1 MRNDLDS
8 FLVRL
13 TLAGFVAITW
23 SRLKATLQQKLG
35 LEVSIWFTLITVTQ
49 FHFVFYMSRPLP
61 NIMALPL
68 VLLALDSW
76 LRREMRRFFAFAGAA
91 IIIFRA
97 ELVILLGLLLLY
109 DLFHKRITIKEVL
122 KIGIPTGVGLV
133 ALTVAVDSFF
143 WQRLL
148 WPEAEVL
155 WYNTILNKSSEW
167 GTSPFLWYFY
177 SALPRALG
185 FSLVF
190 VPYGL
195 YVEPRIRAITIP
207 AIVFVLIYSVL
218 PHKELRFIVYVFPM
232 LNIASACACHRLWIN
247 RTKSLFQTF
256 LSLIAGGH
264 LIGNFVLTVFLLTV
278 SGTNYPGG
286 VAMSRLHRIASAE
299 TNVSIHIDN
308 LTAQSGVT
316 RFTEINANWT
326 YSKDEHLK
334 AGDEELHRFDYL
346 LTEVK
351 NKYSPEMRLLQQ
363 THEKIEL
370 IECFSNIGVHYTSL
384 LPIKIR
390 TKPCIMIL
398 KRKPNAVLLKRF
410 FEADEDVDLEG
421 EDGFVNLSENL
432 DEIEQDSEVEVEEV
446 EEDEEPPSKPLRKKR
461 LRSSL
466 TRMKIKEIIEAEN
479 EAERLKAAQED
490 LEPSLDE
497 PEIQAADGNDE
508 SEESNNSE
516 PLDEDFSEELAAEDE
531 QTDEVL
537 PAEEEANYEEDSEPK
552 SPDQEN
558 ESSGIKSNIKRIIS
572 QEKTKQLIDELKQ
585 LDLSAFCDL
594 SQMDTKECLKKIL
607 DETNE

>member
-1 MRNDLDS
+1 M
-8 FLVRL
+8 
-13 TLAGFVAITW
+13 AITW
-23 SRLKATLQQKLG
+23 NRLKSTLQQKLG
-35 LEVSIWFTLITVTQ
+35 IEVSIWFTAITVTQ
-49 FHFVFYMSRPLP
+49 FHFCFYMSRPLP

-68 VLLALDSW
+68 VLLAINYW
-76 LRREMRRFFAFAGAA
+76 LRREQRKFLIFAGAS
-91 IIIFRA
+91 IIIFRV

-109 DLFHKRITIKEVL
+109 DLFHKRISIKEL
-122 KIGIPTGVGLV
+122 IMIGVPTGIGLV
-133 ALTVAVDSFF
+133 ALTVAVDSYF
-143 WQRLL
+143 WQRPL

-155 WYNTILNKSSEW
+155 WFNTIENKSSEW

-185 FSLVF
+185 ASLLF

-207 AIVFVLIYSVL
+207 ALVFVLIYSIL

-247 RTKSLFQTF
+247 RAKSIVHTL

-286 VAMSRLHRIASAE
+286 IAMSRLHRIASAE

-316 RFTEINANWT
+316 RFTEIHVNWT

-334 AGDEELHRFDYL
+334 AGDEELHKFDYL

-351 NKYSPEMRLLQQ
+351 NKYSPEMRFLQQ

-370 IECFSNIGVHYTSL
+370 VECFSNIGVHYTSL

-398 KRKPNAVLLKRF
+398 KRRSNAVLLKRF
-410 FEADEDVDLEG
+410 FDAEEPEADDDIP
-421 EDGFVNLSENL
+421 DLSERDDTET
-432 DEIEQDSEVEVEEV
+432 DEPEIDQQEEL
-446 EEDEEPPSKPLRKKR
+446 EEEPPKALKKKR
-461 LRSSL
+461 LRRTTSTPKL
-466 TRMKIKEIIEAEN
+466 KIKEIIEAERL
-479 EAERLKAAQED
+479 EALMIEREMKMEQEE
-490 LEPSLDE
+490 LEQELQQEELEQENDTELAIEREAS
-497 PEIQAADGNDE
+497 DE
-508 SEESNNSE
+508 SEVGEVEDPGPNDIDLKE
-516 PLDEDFSEELAAEDE
+516 PI
-531 QTDEVL
+531 
-537 PAEEEANYEEDSEPK
+537 
-552 SPDQEN
+552 
-558 ESSGIKSNIKRIIS
+558 SSGIKDNIKRIIS
-572 QEKTKQLIDELKQ
+572 QEKTMQLIDELKQ

-594 SQMDTKECLKKIL
+594 NQMDTKECLKKIL
-607 DETNE
+607 DESAE

>member
-1 MRNDLDS
+1 
-8 FLVRL
+8 
-13 TLAGFVAITW
+13 
-23 SRLKATLQQKLG
+23 
-35 LEVSIWFTLITVTQ
+35 
-49 FHFVFYMSRPLP
+49 MSRPLP

-68 VLLALDSW
+68 VLLAIDSW
-76 LRREMRRFFAFAGAA
+76 LRREKRKFLIFAGAS

-109 DLFHKRITIKEVL
+109 DLYHKRITLKELIMLGV
-122 KIGIPTGVGLV
+122 PVGVGLV
-133 ALTVAVDSFF
+133 ALTVIVDSYF
-143 WQRLL
+143 WRRLL

-155 WYNTILNKSSEW
+155 LFNTIKNKSSEW

-185 FSLVF
+185 FSLMF

-195 YVEPRIRAITIP
+195 YVESRIRAITIP
-207 AIVFVLIYSVL
+207 ALVFVFLYSFL
-218 PHKELRFIVYVFPM
+218 PHKELRFIVYVFPL

-247 RTKSLFQTF
+247 RTKSVFHTF
-256 LSLIAGGH
+256 LSLVAGGH

-286 VAMSRLHRIASAE
+286 VAMSRLHRIASPD

-334 AGDEELHRFDYL
+334 AGDEDLHKFDYL

-351 NKYSPEMRLLQQ
+351 NKYSPEMRFLQQ

-398 KRKPNAVLLKRF
+398 KRKPNAVLLKMF
-410 FEADEDVDLEG
+410 FDAEEPEDTASGNFADVSG
-421 EDGFVNLSENL
+421 NL
-432 DEIEQDSEVEVEEV
+432 DESEMENYSEVEDD
-446 EEDEEPPSKPLRKKR
+446 DEEPPKVLKRKR
-461 LRSSL
+461 LRTTTATPKS
-466 TRMKIKEIIEAEN
+466 KIKEIIEADRLEALSNLQESDFASGQIGSGEDEDEN
-479 EAERLKAAQED
+479 EENEELSQE
-490 LEPSLDE
+490 
-497 PEIQAADGNDE
+497 A
-508 SEESNNSE
+508 SEETLN
-516 PLDEDFSEELAAEDE
+516 E
-531 QTDEVL
+531 QKIDINL
-537 PAEEEANYEEDSEPK
+537 KEAV
-552 SPDQEN
+552 
-558 ESSGIKSNIKRIIS
+558 SSGIKSNIKRIIS

-594 SQMDTKECLKKIL
+594 TQMDTKECLKKIL
-607 DETNE
+607 DESNELN

>member
-1 MRNDLDS
+1 
-8 FLVRL
+8 
-13 TLAGFVAITW
+13 
-23 SRLKATLQQKLG
+23 
-35 LEVSIWFTLITVTQ
+35 
-49 FHFVFYMSRPLP
+49 
-61 NIMALPL
+61 MALPL
-68 VLLALDSW
+68 VLLAVDSW
-76 LRREMRRFFAFAGAA
+76 LRRDMKKFFFFAGAS
-91 IIIFRA
+91 IILFRA

-109 DLFHKRITIKEVL
+109 DLFHKRITVKEL
-122 KIGIPTGVGLV
+122 LMIGVPTGIGLVGL
-133 ALTVAVDSFF
+133 TIAVDSFF

-155 WYNTILNKSSEW
+155 WFNTILNKSSDW

-185 FSLVF
+185 FSLIF

-195 YVEPRIRAITIP
+195 YTESRIRALTIP
-207 AIVFVLIYSVL
+207 ALVFVLIYSIL

-247 RTKSLFQTF
+247 RTKSIFHSL
-256 LSLIAGGH
+256 LSVIAGGH

-286 VAMSRLHRIASAE
+286 IAMSRLHRIASAE

-316 RFTEINANWT
+316 RFTEIHANWT
-326 YSKDEHLK
+326 YSKNEHLK
-334 AGDEELHRFDYL
+334 AGDEDLHKFDYL

-351 NKYSPEMRLLQQ
+351 NKYAPEMRLLQQ

-410 FEADEDVDLEG
+410 FEPEEPNDVDDE
-421 EDGFVNLSENL
+421 FVNVSENFDGL
-432 DEIEQDSEVEVEEV
+432 KSEDPVIVGQQQSIDEPEE
-446 EEDEEPPSKPLRKKR
+446 EETPKPIRRKR
-461 LRSSL
+461 LM
-466 TRMKIKEIIEAEN
+466 TPKMKIKDIIEAEI
-479 EAERLKAAQED
+479 EAERLSRAQDQED
-490 LEPSLDE
+490 EEGEVLEPQEDHIESDNE
-497 PEIQAADGNDE
+497 NEIEMKE
-508 SEESNNSE
+508 SESVG
-516 PLDEDFSEELAAEDE
+516 
-531 QTDEVL
+531 T
-537 PAEEEANYEEDSEPK
+537 
-552 SPDQEN
+552 
-558 ESSGIKSNIKRIIS
+558 KSNIKRIIS

-594 SQMDTKECLKKIL
+594 SVMDTKECLKKIL

>member
-1 MRNDLDS
+1 MKHEIQFFFFS
-8 FLVRL
+8 VRL
-13 TLAGFVAITW
+13 TLAGIVAITW
-23 SRLKATLQQKLG
+23 NRLKSSLQQKLG
-35 LEVSIWFTLITVTQ
+35 IEVSIWFTAITVTQ
-49 FHFVFYMSRPLP
+49 FHFIFYMSRPLP

-68 VLLALDSW
+68 VLLAVDSW
-76 LRREMRRFFAFAGAA
+76 LRREKRKFLIFAGAA

-109 DLFHKRITIKEVL
+109 DLFHKRITIKEL
-122 KIGIPTGVGLV
+122 IKMGLPTGIGLV
-133 ALTVAVDSFF
+133 ALTTVVDSYF
-143 WQRLL
+143 WQRPL

-155 WYNTILNKSSEW
+155 WFNTIMNKSSEW

-185 FSLVF
+185 FSLIF

-195 YVEPRIRAITIP
+195 YVESRIRAMTIP
-207 AIVFVLIYSVL
+207 ALVFVLIYSIL

-247 RTKSLFQTF
+247 RAKSIFHTF
-256 LSLIAGGH
+256 FSLIAGGH
-264 LIGNFVLTVFLLTV
+264 LIGNFIVTVFLLTV

-286 VAMSRLHRIASAE
+286 IAMSRLHRIASAE

-316 RFTEINANWT
+316 RFTEINVNWT
-326 YSKDEHLK
+326 YSKNEHLK
-334 AGDEELHRFDYL
+334 SGDEELHKFDYL

-351 NKYSPEMRLLQQ
+351 NKYSPEMRFLQQ

-410 FEADEDVDLEG
+410 FDVEDPEG
-421 EDGFVNLSENL
+421 SEDFSENL
-432 DEIEQDSEVEVEEV
+432 EIPESSDEPELEENESDQDNKEEEV
-446 EEDEEPPSKPLRKKR
+446 EEEPPKIIRRKR
-461 LRSSL
+461 LRSTTTATPKS
-466 TRMKIKEIIEAEN
+466 KIKEIIEADRLEALQNFNEKTEN
-479 EAERLKAAQED
+479 ITEEPDSVED
-490 LEPSLDE
+490 EVKE
-497 PEIQAADGNDE
+497 TDE
-508 SEESNNSE
+508 SEEENDVVDDDSV
-516 PLDEDFSEELAAEDE
+516 EEIKD
-531 QTDEVL
+531 
-537 PAEEEANYEEDSEPK
+537 NGSG
-552 SPDQEN
+552 
-558 ESSGIKSNIKRIIS
+558 GIKNNIKRIIS
-572 QEKTKQLIDELKQ
+572 QEKTMQLIDELKQ

-594 SQMDTKECLKKIL
+594 NQMDTKECLKKIL
-607 DETNE
+607 DETTE